1 MEINEK
7 EKSNLDSKGELNAA
21 GDELE
26 VSLKVDEN
34 DANPEDS
41 ASASSIEDDQSPK
54 LDQANITEDHPNSPY
69 VADLKT
75 AIPEES
81 EIFSKK
87 TVLGETIQS
96 ESEKKDKEIPPSAV
110 FEEAPAVILVEN
122 STKQDAAPTQVVGVS
137 DRKEI
142 KESTSKDVSISIVE
156 PVRDDE
162 KSDETEGVVEVSAVI
177 QDSAEPDTNPTEVVG
192 VSDKKQTKESSPK
205 DEDKPNVEPDRDD
218 EKSDGTETVEEEEEE
233 EHQLDYSN
241 YSKKQMVQVLE
252 SFLKEDNFSQVGR
265 ILKEIKKPFD
275 DLIAQEQVD
284 AYNKYIE
291 EGGEKDGFEYRGDE
305 LDQRFMVAF
314 NKLRDRKNEY
324 FNSLEI
330 KKEQNLKTK
339 LEILEKLRELVDSEE
354 TGASIKALKELQVQW
369 KEVGPV
375 PSSQLKSLWA
385 NYNALLDRFY
395 DNRSIYF
402 ELKELDRKKNYDLK
416 NELCAKAEQL
426 TTLDDIRDVIRQL
439 NDLHEEFKHIGPV
452 PQDDQEAVW
461 ERFKTASDAIYA
473 KRKDYYEQLKQELKV
488 NQIAKESLVEK
499 VAAFAEFNSDKI
511 SEWNAKTKE
520 IINIQKEWES
530 IGSLPKER
538 AKKVNKQFWAAFKGF
553 FNKKGQFF
561 KKIEEERKENL
572 RQKQILVDK
581 AEALKESEDFHST
594 SEELKNLQ
602 KEWKDIGPVPEKYR
616 NEIFNNFK
624 KACDH
629 FFNRRRKN
637 SQVVE
642 KEFEVNL
649 RGKEALCTELE
660 QMIKSEEVDMKRVK
674 AIEAEWGSIGF
685 VPRNSIKKIHKRYT
699 DAIEKI
705 TDKSDLPD
713 EEIHK
718 LRFKAQFNNMNFGP
732 GSERILQKKEGALRR
747 QIATLENDINLWKN
761 NIDFFASSK
770 NADKLK
776 QEFKVKIEKANEQL
790 TNLKEQLKII
800 SNI

>member
-7 EKSNLDSKGELNAA
+7 EKSNLDSKDKLKIEGENIEVFANADKEPA
-21 GDELE
+21 ISEELKEQEEIENGQSAIDAEASETDEPNGASELTE
-26 VSLKVDEN
+26 VIESKSGESTISPVNTDFVSAEADETNQSGRKIEDEVVSSSNISKEVQEEISDKNSIDQKEVPDMSAADTSEKEEIELPVHEKAQKSDVGVDHDEN
-34 DANPEDS
+34 KND
-41 ASASSIEDDQSPK
+41 
-54 LDQANITEDHPNSPY
+54 
-69 VADLKT
+69 
-75 AIPEES
+75 ES
-81 EIFSKK
+81 
-87 TVLGETIQS
+87 
-96 ESEKKDKEIPPSAV
+96 
-110 FEEAPAVILVEN
+110 
-122 STKQDAAPTQVVGVS
+122 
-137 DRKEI
+137 
-142 KESTSKDVSISIVE
+142 
-156 PVRDDE
+156 
-162 KSDETEGVVEVSAVI
+162 
-177 QDSAEPDTNPTEVVG
+177 
-192 VSDKKQTKESSPK
+192 
-205 DEDKPNVEPDRDD
+205 
-218 EKSDGTETVEEEEEE
+218 EEEEEE
-233 EHQLDYSN
+233 DHQLDYSN

-275 DLIAQEQVD
+275 DLIAQEEEE

-291 EGGEKDGFEYRGDE
+291 EGGEKDGFEFRGDE
-305 LDQRFMVAF
+305 LDQRFMTAF

-324 FNSLEI
+324 YNSLEI
-330 KKEQNLKTK
+330 KKEQNHKTK

-354 TGASIKALKELQVQW
+354 TGASIKDLKELQVKW

-416 NELCAKAEQL
+416 IELCAKAEQL
-426 TTLDDIRDVIRQL
+426 AEQDDIRDVIKQL

-452 PQDDQEAVW
+452 PQSEQEAVW
-461 ERFKTASDAIYA
+461 ERFKSASDTIYA

-488 NQIAKESLVEK
+488 NQVAKEALVEK
-499 VAAFAEFNSDKI
+499 VAVFAEFNSEKI

-520 IINIQKEWES
+520 IISIQKEWES
-530 IGSLPKER
+530 IGSLPKEK

-561 KKIEEERKENL
+561 KTIEEERKENL
-572 RQKQILVDK
+572 KRKQILVDK
-581 AEALKESEDFHST
+581 AEALKESDDFHGT
-594 SEELKNLQ
+594 SEELKKLQ

-642 KEFEVNL
+642 KEYEGNL
-649 RGKEALCTELE
+649 KEKEALCTELE
-660 QMIKSEEVDMKRVK
+660 QMIKSGNIDMKRVK
-674 AIEAEWGSIGF
+674 TIEAEWGAIGF
-685 VPRNSIKKIHKRYT
+685 VPRNSIKNIHRRYT
-699 DAIEKI
+699 DAIEHL
-705 TDKSDLPD
+705 TDKSDLP
-713 EEIHK
+713 EEEKHK

-732 GSERILQKKEGALRR
+732 GAERIIQKKEGVLRR
-747 QIATLENDINLWKN
+747 QIATLENDISLWKN

-776 QEFKVKIEKANEQL
+776 QEFRVKIEKANEQL

>member
-7 EKSNLDSKGELNAA
+7 EKSNLDNKDKLHNAA
-21 GDELE
+21 G
-26 VSLKVDEN
+26 
-34 DANPEDS
+34 ED
-41 ASASSIEDDQSPK
+41 I
-54 LDQANITEDHPNSPY
+54 
-69 VADLKT
+69 
-75 AIPEES
+75 
-81 EIFSKK
+81 
-87 TVLGETIQS
+87 
-96 ESEKKDKEIPPSAV
+96 
-110 FEEAPAVILVEN
+110 
-122 STKQDAAPTQVVGVS
+122 
-137 DRKEI
+137 
-142 KESTSKDVSISIVE
+142 
-156 PVRDDE
+156 
-162 KSDETEGVVEVSAVI
+162 EVSANVHKDTAITEESVAPPEIEAEKPVKEVEAGTNDQHPDVI
-177 QDSAEPDTNPTEVVG
+177 PFAEEKDTHFEESAIEPIDTDVSANGEETILAESQDNVKDAPSSKIGEEAHVGILDENAIDEENVTEESVVD
-192 VSDKKQTKESSPK
+192 VSDKEEIEEPVLKNTDQSNAGADHDAEKN
-205 DEDKPNVEPDRDD
+205 DENA
-218 EKSDGTETVEEEEEE
+218 GEEEEVEE
-233 EHQLDYSN
+233 DQQLDYSN

-275 DLIAQEQVD
+275 DLIAQEQDD

-305 LDQRFMVAF
+305 LNQRFMAAF
-314 NKLRDRKNEY
+314 NKLRDRKNEF

-330 KKEQNLKTK
+330 KKDQNLKTK
-339 LEILEKLRELVDSEE
+339 LEILEKLRQLVDTEE
-354 TGASIKALKELQVQW
+354 TGASIKDLKELQVQW

-402 ELKELDRKKNYDLK
+402 ELKELDRKKNYDIK
-416 NELCAKAEQL
+416 IELCAKAEQL
-426 TTLDDIRDVIRQL
+426 ASQDDIRDVIKQL
-439 NDLHEEFKHIGPV
+439 NDFHEEFKHIGPV
-452 PQDDQEAVW
+452 PQSEQEAVW
-461 ERFKTASDAIYA
+461 ERFKAASDAIYA
-473 KRKDYYEQLKQELKV
+473 KRKDYYEQLKQELKT
-488 NQIAKESLVEK
+488 NQLAKEALVEK
-499 VAAFAEFNSDKI
+499 VAAYSEFSSEKI

-530 IGSLPKER
+530 IGSLPKEK
-538 AKKVNKQFWAAFKGF
+538 AKKINKQFWAAFKGF

-561 KKIEEERKENL
+561 KSIEEERKENL
-572 RQKQILVDK
+572 QRKQLLVEK
-581 AEALKESEDFHST
+581 AEALKESDDFQNT

-642 KEFEVNL
+642 KEYEGNL
-649 RGKEALCTELE
+649 KEKETLCDELE
-660 QMIKSEEVDMKRVK
+660 QMIKSGTIDMKRVK
-674 AIEAEWGSIGF
+674 AIEVEWGAVGF
-685 VPRNSIKKIHKRYT
+685 VPRNSIKNIHKRYT
-699 DAIEKI
+699 DAIEQVTEKL
-705 TDKSDLPD
+705 DLPED
-713 EEIHK
+713 EKHK

-732 GSERILQKKEGALRR
+732 GSERIIQKKEGVLRR

>member
-7 EKSNLDSKGELNAA
+7 EKSNLDNKEKLHNAGE
-21 GDELE
+21 DIE
-26 VSLKVDEN
+26 VSVNVDKDTDITDESVAPPKIETEKHVKEVEAGTNDQHPDVIPLAEEKDTHFEESAIEPVDTDVSANAEETILAESQDNVKDAPSSKIGEEAHVGILDEN
-34 DANPEDS
+34 
-41 ASASSIEDDQSPK
+41 
-54 LDQANITEDHPNSPY
+54 
-69 VADLKT
+69 
-75 AIPEES
+75 AIDEKNVTEES
-81 EIFSKK
+81 
-87 TVLGETIQS
+87 
-96 ESEKKDKEIPPSAV
+96 
-110 FEEAPAVILVEN
+110 
-122 STKQDAAPTQVVGVS
+122 VV
-137 DRKEI
+137 D
-142 KESTSKDVSISIVE
+142 
-156 PVRDDE
+156 
-162 KSDETEGVVEVSAVI
+162 
-177 QDSAEPDTNPTEVVG
+177 
-192 VSDKKQTKESSPK
+192 VSDKEEIEEPVLKNTDQSNAGADHDAEKN
-205 DEDKPNVEPDRDD
+205 DENA
-218 EKSDGTETVEEEEEE
+218 GEEEEVEE
-233 EHQLDYSN
+233 DQQLDYSN

-275 DLIAQEQVD
+275 DLIAQEQDD

-305 LDQRFMVAF
+305 LNQRFIAAF
-314 NKLRDRKNEY
+314 NKLRDRKNEF

-330 KKEQNLKTK
+330 KKDQNLKTK
-339 LEILEKLRELVDSEE
+339 LEILEKLRELVDTEE
-354 TGASIKALKELQVQW
+354 TGASIKDLKELQVQW

-416 NELCAKAEQL
+416 IELCAKAEQL
-426 TTLDDIRDVIRQL
+426 ASQDDIRDVIKQL
-439 NDLHEEFKHIGPV
+439 NDFHEEFKHIGPV
-452 PQDDQEAVW
+452 PQSEQEAVW
-461 ERFKTASDAIYA
+461 ERFKAASDAIYA
-473 KRKDYYEQLKQELKV
+473 KRKDYYEQLKQELKT
-488 NQIAKESLVEK
+488 NQLAKEALVEK
-499 VAAFAEFNSDKI
+499 VAAYSEFSSEKI

-530 IGSLPKER
+530 IGSLPKEK
-538 AKKVNKQFWAAFKGF
+538 AKKINKQFWAAFKGF

-561 KKIEEERKENL
+561 KSIEEERKENL
-572 RQKQILVDK
+572 QRKQLLVEK
-581 AEALKESEDFHST
+581 AEALKESDDFQNT

-602 KEWKDIGPVPEKYR
+602 KEWKEIGPVPEKYR

-642 KEFEVNL
+642 KEYEGNL
-649 RGKEALCTELE
+649 KEKETLCAELE
-660 QMIKSEEVDMKRVK
+660 QMIKSGTIDMKRVK
-674 AIEAEWGSIGF
+674 AIEVEWGAVGF
-685 VPRNSIKKIHKRYT
+685 VPRNSIKNIHKRYT
-699 DAIEKI
+699 DAIEQVTEKL
-705 TDKSDLPD
+705 DLPED
-713 EEIHK
+713 EKHK

-732 GSERILQKKEGALRR
+732 GSERIIQKKEGVLRR